1 MLNLNI
7 GDNLSLDIITE
18 FEIVKVD
25 FTVIHK
31 LPGNHYAL
39 IAQDK
44 LVVVN
49 ELPSGDFIM
58 SEAVDLLD
66 MEPVDYKI
74 CSQII
79 NITL

>member
-1 MLNLNI
+1 MLNLKI
-7 GDNLSLDIITE
+7 GDNLSLDIKTE
-18 FEIVKVD
+18 FGIIVVD
-25 FTVIHK
+25 FTVVHK
-31 LPGNHYAL
+31 LIGNHYAL

-74 CSQII
+74 CSQ
-79 NITL
+79 TY

>member
-1 MLNLNI
+1 MLNLKI
-7 GDNLSLDIITE
+7 GDELSLDVKTE
-18 FEIVKVD
+18 FGIIVVN
-25 FTVIHK
+25 FTVVHK
-31 LPGNHYAL
+31 LIGNHYAL

-74 CSQII
+74 YSQ
-79 NITL
+79 TY

>member
-7 GDNLSLDIITE
+7 GNELSLNVKTE
-18 FEIVKVD
+18 FGIIVVN
-25 FTVIHK
+25 FTVVHK
-31 LPGNHYAL
+31 LIGNHYAL

-58 SEAVDLLD
+58 SEAIDLLD
-66 MEPVDYKI
+66 IEPVDYKI
-74 CSQII
+74 CSQ
-79 NITL
+79 TY